1 VRLYPFGQFILVT
14 WKPPKEPNGIITA
27 YQVGCAEYN
36 NSSPNN
42 VSVSMETVGRGPFK
56 KLLGNLTF
64 ERSYVVVLQAKTSKG
79 WGESSI
85 KTTRTIKRMGE

>member
-1 VRLYPFGQFILVT
+1 MRLHPFGQFILIS

-36 NSSPNN
+36 SSSVNN
-42 VSVSMETVGRGPFK
+42 VSVSMEKVGRGTFK

-64 ERSYVVVLQAKTSKG
+64 ETSYVVVLKARTSKG
-79 WGESSI
+79 WGESSRETT
-85 KTTRTIKRMGE
+85 KTIERLGE

>member
-1 VRLYPFGQFILVT
+1 MRLHPFGQFILVT

-36 NSSPNN
+36 SSYPKN
-42 VSVSMETVGRGPFK
+42 VSVSMETVGRRTVK

-64 ERSYVVVLQAKTSKG
+64 ETSYVVVLQARTSKG
-79 WGESSI
+79 WGESSRE
-85 KTTRTIKRMGE
+85 TTRTIKRMGE

>member
-1 VRLYPFGQFILVT
+1 MRLHPFGQFILVT

-36 NSSPNN
+36 SSSPNN
-42 VSVSMETVGRGPFK
+42 VSVPMETVGREAFK

-64 ERSYVVVLQAKTSKG
+64 ETSYVVVLQARTSKG
-79 WGESSI
+79 WGESSTE
-85 KTTRTIKRMGE
+85 TTRTIKRMGE

>member
-1 VRLYPFGQFILVT
+1 MRLYPFGQFILVT
-14 WKPPKEPNGIITA
+14 WKPPKEPNGIIAA